1 MRMALDQ
8 SVLRTLGEA
17 YIQQRTSLGGYDDD
31 DDDDMISN
39 LTNLKTKIKTTHN

>member
-8 SVLRTLGEA
+8 SVLRGA
-17 YIQQRTSLGGYDDD
+17 YIQQRASLGYYDD